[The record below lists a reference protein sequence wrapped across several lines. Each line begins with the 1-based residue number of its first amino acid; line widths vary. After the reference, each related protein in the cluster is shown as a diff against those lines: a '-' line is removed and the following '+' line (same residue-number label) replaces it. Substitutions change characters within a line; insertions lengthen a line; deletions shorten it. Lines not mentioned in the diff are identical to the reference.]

1 MIEYHL
7 KTVEKS
13 LNILK
18 QVKNQLL
25 KNYSIPLS
33 EEDYENL
40 QEENITLL
48 DTLAFRFSKIQ
59 SILGEKLFR
68 EILEYLEF
76 DINNKSFIEILSLLE
91 REDIISIEK
100 WRELRAVRNSL
111 SHDYPE
117 EIEFIVKTINKI
129 LLEDL
134 PYLENVYN
142 KIREKYELASKI
154 KQRRD

>member
-18 QVKNQLL
+18 HVKNQLL

-40 QEENITLL
+40 QEENITIL

-59 SILGEKLFR
+59 SILVEKLFK

>member
-7 KTVEKS
+7 KTIKKS
-13 LNILK
+13 LDILK

-33 EEDYENL
+33 EED
-40 QEENITLL
+40 NITFL

-134 PYLENVYN
+134 PYLEKVYS
-142 KIREKYELASKI
+142 KIRQKYELASKI

>member
-7 KTVEKS
+7 KIIEKS
-13 LNILK
+13 LDILK

-68 EILEYLEF
+68 EILEYLEI
-76 DINNKSFIEILSLLE
+76 DINNKSFIEILSSLE

-100 WRELRAVRNSL
+100 WRELRTIRNSL

-117 EIEFIVKTINKI
+117 EIEYIVKTINKI
-129 LLEDL
+129 LLEYL
-134 PYLENVYN
+134 PYLEEVYD
-142 KIREKYELASKI
+142 KIKQKYELASKI